1 MNRPCR
7 ELTLMDALAD
17 PLVQVLMAADD
28 VDAHALEATL
38 NEVAGTLRQQSGC
51 DGAAVARL
59 CRVS

>member
-1 MNRPCR
+1 
-7 ELTLMDALAD
+7 MDALAD